1 MANFFTSKKFSMLI
15 INLTILYSLLL
26 ILAYNFQRHLQYFP
40 RGVAKAPA
48 GFEEIKIKTQDN
60 VEIMLWQKIPQE
72 YKKIIVYFHGNAGNV
87 GDRSYR
93 LESFAEKGYGVVA
106 VSYRGYYGSQ
116 GSPSEVGF
124 INDAKAVIDYLASKK
139 IPKQNLILFGESIGS
154 GVVAQIGA
162 NFSTEKKSLNQ
173 APQNDQIQQQE
184 VLNSQ
189 TNSLDAINVANSE
202 LTANGSSDSVNIEQD
217 ATIKTAS
224 ATPNDE
230 IKIAIEQPTQVSAQD
245 QAQQNNSQNI
255 VDDYFL
261 IVLDSPFFN
270 IEEVAKKTYPFLPI
284 KLLLKDRF
292 DSNLF
297 APNITSAVLV
307 LHGDEDRIVPIV
319 SGKKLFSL
327 ITAKK
332 KFVELRGR
340 DHIEANPDFIIE
352 QIEAFSLK

>member
-26 ILAYNFQRHLQYFP
+26 ILAYKFQRHLQYFP
-40 RGVAKAPA
+40 SGVAKAPA

-106 VSYRGYYGSQ
+106 LSYRGYYGSQ
-116 GSPSEVGF
+116 GSPSEAGF
-124 INDAKAVIDYLASKK
+124 INDAKAVMEYLASKK

-173 APQNDQIQQQE
+173 QPEDNQDQQQ

-189 TNSLDAINVANSE
+189 INSSDTSNVVNSE
-202 LTANGSSDSVNIEQD
+202 LSANVSNESVNIEHD
-217 ATIKTAS
+217 ASIKSAS

-230 IKIAIEQPTQVSAQD
+230 IKIAIEQKTPPSPENSLS
-245 QAQQNNSQNI
+245 QNNLQNL
-255 VDDYFL
+255 VDDYFM
-261 IVLDSPFFN
+261 IVFDSPFFN

-297 APNITSAVLV
+297 VPNITSAVLV